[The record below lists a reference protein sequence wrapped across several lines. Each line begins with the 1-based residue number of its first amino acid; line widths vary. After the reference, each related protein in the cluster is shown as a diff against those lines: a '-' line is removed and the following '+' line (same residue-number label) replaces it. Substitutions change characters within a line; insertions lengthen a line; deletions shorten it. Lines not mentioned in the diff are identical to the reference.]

1 MRTLMFCSWSAA
13 VMLLVSLSQAQEA
26 PPGGTE
32 VPIHNGSVAV
42 DPLGFALFG
51 PTVNAEARV
60 GAVGLGL
67 GFRWLS
73 PGILANS
80 LFLDEGDSFG
90 FSYGLA
96 ARGQYYLAEPLSGPH
111 IGFAVEY
118 LRTRIENESS
128 QIATLS
134 SYVVPQIEAGYR
146 FAWPRFF
153 VGGVAALG
161 YAAQVADDVENI
173 NGGMSASLY
182 EVEDESSVYGTARLD
197 IGVLF

>member
-1 MRTLMFCSWSAA
+1 
-13 VMLLVSLSQAQEA
+13 MLFASLSPAQED
-26 PPGGTE
+26 PPQGT
-32 VPIHNGSVAV
+32 VSPNHNGSVAL

-60 GAVGLGL
+60 GAIGLGL

-73 PGILANS
+73 PGVLANS

-96 ARGQYYLAEPLSGPH
+96 ARGHYYLAEPLSGPH

-118 LRTRIENESS
+118 LKTRVENESS

-134 SYVVPQIEAGYR
+134 SYVVPQIEVGYR

-153 VGGVAALG
+153 LGGVAAMG

-173 NGGMSASLY
+173 NGGMSASQY

-197 IGVLF
+197 IGLFF

>member
-1 MRTLMFCSWSAA
+1 
-13 VMLLVSLSQAQEA
+13 
-26 PPGGTE
+26 
-32 VPIHNGSVAV
+32 VAV

-60 GAVGLGL
+60 GSVGVGL

-73 PGILANS
+73 PGVLANS

-96 ARGQYYLAEPLSGPH
+96 ARGHYYLTEPLSGPH

-118 LRTRIENESS
+118 LKTRVENKSS
-128 QIATLS
+128 QIATVS

-153 VGGVAALG
+153 LGGVAALG

-197 IGVLF
+197 IGVFF